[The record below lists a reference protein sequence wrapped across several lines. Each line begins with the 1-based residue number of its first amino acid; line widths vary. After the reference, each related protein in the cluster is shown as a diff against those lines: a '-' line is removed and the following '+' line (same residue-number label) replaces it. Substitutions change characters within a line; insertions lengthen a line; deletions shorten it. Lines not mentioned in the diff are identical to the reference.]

1 MGRRQ
6 EQRIAISLLVV
17 VRGVDSKGSS
27 FEVSAVTRDISCAGA
42 CLEGSVGSLQ
52 VGKKVEIQCRNQK
65 AWHRVQWVADGTGG
79 KAGCVGLRCLEPGK
93 FIWGVTPPEWEADTY
108 DPPAHQPSASPPP
121 IAPSP
126 AAVAVQP
133 GVEERR
139 QFPRFACRIEVQ
151 VVAHDRSVRL
161 LGKITDIA
169 LGGCYIEMLTPLPPD
184 CPVELTF
191 GPREAS
197 LHVTG
202 TVRSSHTGMGMG
214 VMFTGMTP
222 EDFEKLRQLTMP
234 GASSPDNVLPNA
246 RPAPTSRPDTR
257 ESTKVTWPDS
267 VPASGSE
274 ESSDVRETLAAV
286 VRILC
291 RKQVLTR
298 AEILE
303 EVGKLK
309 LTHT

>member
-17 VRGVDSKGSS
+17 VRGVDPKGSP

-42 CLEGSVGSLQ
+42 CLEGSVGPLE

-65 AWHRVQWVADGTGG
+65 AWYRVQWVSDRAGS

-108 DPPAHQPSASPPP
+108 DPAVHQPAEAPPP
-121 IAPSP
+121 TAPS
-126 AAVAVQP
+126 AAAAAIQP
-133 GVEERR
+133 GVQERR
-139 QFPRFACRIEVQ
+139 QFPRFACRLEVQ

-161 LGKITDIA
+161 AGTITDIA
-169 LGGCYIEMLTPLPPD
+169 LGGCYIEMLTPLPTD

-191 GPREAS
+191 GPRETP
-197 LHVTG
+197 LQVTG

-234 GASSPDNVLPNA
+234 GATSPDNLPKA
-246 RPAPTSRPDTR
+246 RPAPTSHQDTR
-257 ESTKVTWPDS
+257 VSTNVTWPDS
-267 VPASGSE
+267 VPTAGSE
-274 ESSDVRETLAAV
+274 ESSDIRETLAAV

-291 RKQVLTR
+291 RKQLLTR

-309 LTHT
+309 LTHS